1 MVLYRTHVNL
11 IKMRGDGT
19 IYIERDGIII
29 RDIQPGD
36 TEAFIKMA
44 SDGSLTEIFGN
55 CADCSTWMGG
65 WADEAAYLAKKDN
78 PLNGYLAYS
87 IVCKSNNQVAGSVG
101 CSYYEDKKETGIT
114 YFTGGIYR
122 GKGYASL
129 AAGIYSSYFLE
140 HYPDIPYLIATV
152 RVDNIPSCKVA
163 ENAGFLL
170 EETKLYQD
178 IYDNEPCKYNFYI
191 KKRNTGKT

>member
-1 MVLYRTHVNL
+1 
-11 IKMRGDGT
+11 
-19 IYIERDGIII
+19 
-29 RDIQPGD
+29 
-36 TEAFIKMA
+36 
-44 SDGSLTEIFGN
+44 
-55 CADCSTWMGG
+55 MGG

-87 IVCKSNNQVAGSVG
+87 IVCKANNQVAGSVG
-101 CSYYEDKKETGIT
+101 CSYYEDN
-114 YFTGGIYR
+114 
-122 GKGYASL
+122 
-129 AAGIYSSYFLE
+129 FLE

-191 KKRNTGKT
+191 KKRNTGKTWQHQGISPGLPEKYENLLAEYK